1 MPGCLVTLGSG
12 HNLRI
17 SSNAL
22 RPMPRAREVHSIL
35 NRDHPKQRQ
44 DNSSAARARCV
55 QDAGTARGVLGA
67 GFCPHAALLL
77 AVLSVSALST
87 AGLRAQSPS
96 EQVTGPTSA
105 TPVPL
110 SGQSAASGGAVAV
123 TQGTTNAGGGNTVN
137 SIQSTVT
144 VMTPYNGSAAEGKAT
159 AETLALTL
167 DDALKR
173 GLRLNLGAL
182 EQSAAVQGAQGQRAI
197 AKSTLL
203 PNLNMAISEVFEREN
218 LRTLGVSLKGIPE
231 AVKFNYIDARAA
243 RLNQSVFDLVRIDNL
258 HSASENLRASM
269 LNARNSRDL
278 IVLAVGGSYL
288 QLISTQSRITAAQA
302 QVESSKAIY
311 QQAAD
316 RFAAGLAARVDAE
329 RAQVQLGTEQ
339 QRLRSLQADRDTQM
353 LRLARIIGLPAG
365 QRFSTAD
372 DYRYAPLPEMTLD
385 SSLQRAFQTRT
396 DLQAAEAGVRA
407 AELGLKAAHAERI
420 PELAV
425 TADFGG
431 AGVTP
436 SRHSTGVYQVA
447 GTLTVPLYEG
457 GRIHGEIQE
466 AEATVR
472 QRKSEL
478 GDLRGQVDQDVREA
492 FISLN
497 SASDQ
502 VGVAKSNVD
511 LSHDSLEQS
520 RDRFNAGVADTVELV
535 QAEQAVVQADNDYI
549 TAVFEHSLAKVSL
562 ARAMGNAEATL
573 PQLLRK

>member
-1 MPGCLVTLGSG
+1 M
-12 HNLRI
+12 
-17 SSNAL
+17 
-22 RPMPRAREVHSIL
+22 
-35 NRDHPKQRQ
+35 
-44 DNSSAARARCV
+44 
-55 QDAGTARGVLGA
+55 
-67 GFCPHAALLL
+67 
-77 AVLSVSALST
+77 
-87 AGLRAQSPS
+87 
-96 EQVTGPTSA
+96 VTGPTSA

-110 SGQSAASGGAVAV
+110 SGQSAASGAAVQM

-137 SIQSTVT
+137 SIQSSVA
-144 VMTPYNGSAAEGKAT
+144 VQMPYNGSTAEGKVSGQV
-159 AETLALTL
+159 LPLTL
-167 DDALKR
+167 DEALKR

-182 EQSAAVQGAQGQRAI
+182 EQSASVQQAQGQRQV

-218 LRTLGVSLKGIPE
+218 LRTLGVSTPIIPE
-231 AVKFNYIDARAA
+231 AVKFNYIDGRAA

-258 HSASENLRASM
+258 HSASENLKASL

-288 QLISTQSRITAAQA
+288 QLNATEARIVAAQA
-302 QVESSKAIY
+302 QVASSKAIY

-329 RAQVQLGTEQ
+329 RAQVQLQTEQ
-339 QRLRSLQADRDTQM
+339 QRLRSLQADRDTQK
-353 LRLARIIGLPAG
+353 LRLARIIGLPLG
-365 QRFSTAD
+365 QQFNIAD
-372 DYRYAPLPEMTLD
+372 EYRYAPPPEMSMETA
-385 SSLQRAFQTRT
+385 LQKAMQQRT
-396 DLQAAEAGVRA
+396 DLQAAQAGMRA
-407 AELGLKAAHAERI
+407 AEESLKAAHAERL

-436 SRHSTGVYQVA
+436 SKHSTGVYNVA

-466 AEATVR
+466 AEAAVR

-478 GDLRGQVDQDVREA
+478 DDLHGQVEQDIRQA
-492 FISLN
+492 FINLN
-497 SASDQ
+497 SAADQ
-502 VGVAKSNVD
+502 VGVAQSNVG
-511 LSHDSLEQS
+511 LSHDSLQQS
-520 RDRFNAGVADTVELV
+520 RDRFAAGVSDTVELV

-549 TAVFEHSLAKVSL
+549 TAVFEHNLAKVSL
-562 ARAMGNAEATL
+562 ARAMGNAEQTL